1 MDGRIPRDAHADAV
15 DRVAVSH
22 ALTALGAAFVA
33 GAIALVSPPAAL
45 LVLAWLATRAL
56 MRADCAPRFDLA
68 LFAGPLLAACVV
80 AAFAGLA
87 GAVGVL
93 FVWRLERD
101 VRWSL
106 GEARRLAL
114 ACGRPRQAT
123 WRSLAHG
130 WMTPAFG
137 LALVAFTSPH
147 VIAGLP
153 LDLPH
158 LPVWVPVL
166 TGSIGLIAVADWM
179 LRRAADWRLGEIAV
193 GPSVHMLTHHAL
205 FVLAFGAMFD
215 LSAGIVALAAWR
227 LVHAAPFKS
236 ALMRGAQ
243 ASLTAVP

>member
-1 MDGRIPRDAHADAV
+1 MDGRIPRNANGDAPGDAS

-22 ALTALGAAFVA
+22 ALTALAAAFGA

-45 LVLAWLATRAL
+45 FILACLATRAL
-56 MRADCAPRFDLA
+56 MRAEQTPRFDLTF
-68 LFAGPLLAACVV
+68 LAGPALAACVV
-80 AAFAGLA
+80 AAFVGVA

-93 FVWRLERD
+93 FVWRLQAD

-114 ACGRPRQAT
+114 ACGRPRQAS

-137 LALVAFTSPH
+137 LTLVAFTSPH

-158 LPVWVPVL
+158 APVWAPVFA
-166 TGSIGLIAVADWM
+166 GSVALIVVADWL
-179 LRRAADWRLGEIAV
+179 LRRAADWRLGEVAI

-215 LSAGIVALAAWR
+215 LSAGMVALAAWR
-227 LVHAAPFKS
+227 LVHAAPFK
-236 ALMRGAQ
+236 RTQ